1 MPANRLLFSCLTAA
15 LLATIFAGVA
25 TAADQPTPGERALK
39 YRKSLYQVIVWNFGP
54 MSAMAQDKMPFDP
67 ADFAERASRVAQLT
81 PMLAESY
88 PPESK
93 GVADSKLKS
102 KMWDNRADFDAKL
115 QDLVDESA
123 KLAQVAKTGDEAAA
137 KQAFFDTANACKRC
151 HDEYKADD

>member
-1 MPANRLLFSCLTAA
+1 MRANRFLFSSLAA
-15 LLATIFAGVA
+15 VLISMTVVGMT

-54 MSAMAQDKMPFDP
+54 MSAMAQDKMPYDP
-67 ADFAERASRVAQLT
+67 AGFAERAQRIAQLT

-123 KLAQVAKTGDEAAA
+123 KLAQVAKTGDEAAS
-137 KQAFFDTANACKRC
+137 KQAFFDTANACKSC